1 MKENEPAGTGPLG
14 LFGNPVEHSFSPLFM
29 NHALFLLDLNYRY
42 LAFSI
47 EENELQHAVQALR
60 TLKFRGVN
68 VTIPFKRSVI
78 SRLDHVHEKARIIGA
93 VNCIRNDEGILTG
106 YNTDQAGFI
115 KPLLDRDI
123 RIRDRRALIIGAGGA
138 SRAVVTG
145 LVHQGISHLI
155 LLNRTERNAASLV
168 DWCRE
173 ELHCN
178 RMDYVGRPSTLEQNV
193 LTSCDLIVNTTPVGM
208 HPATEQSPVPD
219 GLSFSEQQTV
229 YDLIYNPLETRLLK
243 RAREG
248 GAVRLNGFEMLILQG
263 LYSLA
268 CWFPQHEKEIFSLQH
283 KIMDYTRRIVTGK

>member
-1 MKENEPAGTGPLG
+1 MKEMEPASTGLLG

-29 NHALFLLDLNYRY
+29 NHALSLLDLNYRY

-47 EENELQHAVQALR
+47 EENKLQHAVQALR
-60 TLKFRGVN
+60 TLKFRGIN

-78 SRLDHVHEKARIIGA
+78 SHLDHVHEKARKIGA

-138 SRAVVTG
+138 ARAVVTG
-145 LVHQGISHLI
+145 LVDHDISHML

-173 ELHCN
+173 ELHYKH
-178 RMDYVGRPSTLEQNV
+178 MDYGGKPSQLEQNI

-208 HPATEQSPVPD
+208 HPFTEQSPVPD

-229 YDLIYNPLETRLLK
+229 YDLVYNPLETRLLK
-243 RAREG
+243 HAREG
-248 GAVRLNGFEMLILQG
+248 DAVRLNGFEMLILQG

-268 CWFPQHEKEIFSLQH
+268 CWFPQHEKKMFSLQH
-283 KIMDYTRRIVTGK
+283 KIVDYTRQVVTRK